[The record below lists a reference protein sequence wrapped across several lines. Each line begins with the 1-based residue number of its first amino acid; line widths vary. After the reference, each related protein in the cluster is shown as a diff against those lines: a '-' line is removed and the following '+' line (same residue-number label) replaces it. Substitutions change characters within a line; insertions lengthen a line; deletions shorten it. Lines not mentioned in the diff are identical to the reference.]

1 MAIRIQWA
9 DLPAALK
16 DAISARTGPITAGR
30 AVTAG
35 RNSPLAAVVDTR
47 DSRVFVKGLP
57 SGHRLV
63 ITQARE
69 AAAAHLAKGISPE
82 LLWHF
87 DEAGWN
93 VLGFEHIQGRAA
105 DYSPARPTPTLLP
118 GSWRR
123 SPPSRSRPAPVR
135 GSPSRPG

>member
-1 MAIRIQWA
+1 VAKRIQWE

-16 DAISARTGPITAGR
+16 TAITARTGPITAAR

-35 RNSPLAAVVDTR
+35 QNSPLAAIVETR

-63 ITQARE
+63 ITQERE
-69 AAAAHLAKGISPE
+69 AAAAPLARGISPE
-82 LLWHF
+82 LLWRF

-93 VLGFEHIQGRAA
+93 VLGFEHIDGRAA
-105 DYSPARPTPTLLP
+105 DYRPGSPDIDLVSGLMQTLAAIEIPQAPAR
-118 GSWRR
+118 GN
-123 SPPSRSRPAPVR
+123 PSKCA
-135 GSPSRPG
+135 